1 MNGSD
6 ARIVRLFTA
15 RSGGLVEDDTPNASS
30 PRATQ
35 FDLILQAEAGG
46 ILGDSGANYTLT
58 IIAVDDDAVR
68 PEARLEPTGGP
79 FHEEWSLDHGWRP
92 SGNDFVKTGP
102 GEPDGIVRYRIA
114 IPEGLNGAFH
124 YNARLVSANFQ
135 VTSFGRSNPFILV

>member
-68 PEARLEPTGGP
+68 PEARLEPTGVR
-79 FHEEWSLDHGWRP
+79 STR
-92 SGNDFVKTGP
+92 SGASITG
-102 GEPDGIVRYRIA
+102 GGRA
-114 IPEGLNGAFH
+114 GT
-124 YNARLVSANFQ
+124 
-135 VTSFGRSNPFILV
+135 TS